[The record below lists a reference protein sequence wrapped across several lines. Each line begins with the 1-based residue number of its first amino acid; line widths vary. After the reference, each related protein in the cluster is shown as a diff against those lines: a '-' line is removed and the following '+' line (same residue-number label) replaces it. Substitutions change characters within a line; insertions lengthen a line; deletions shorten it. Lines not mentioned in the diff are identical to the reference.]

1 MTASATPNPSLRPVP
16 NLSYRPGLWRNIA
29 NLLLNGLAGLFCLL
43 ALSPLFLVLLFV
55 IQKGGSMLSLR
66 LFLEIPPVAGDSGG
80 GIGSAIAG
88 TVLLLIVAAL
98 MAIPV
103 GVMAGTYLSEFSTN
117 GRVAQAI
124 RFGSAVL
131 SGVPSIILGVFV
143 YGLVV
148 VTKFFFGATFSALA
162 GGLALAVLMLPTII
176 TTTDETLKLVPNELR
191 LASLGL
197 GASKMV
203 TTFRVVLPAALSGII
218 TGISLAIAR
227 AAGETAPLLFT
238 ALFTSFW
245 PDSLLQ
251 PVGSMAVLIYKFA
264 TAPYAAQNDLAWA
277 ASFILVMLVL
287 LANVIARL
295 AVGRLKR

>member
-1 MTASATPNPSLRPVP
+1 MISAAPNPSQRPAP
-16 NLSYRPGLWRNIA
+16 DLTYRPTLWRNVA
-29 NLLLNGLAGLFCLL
+29 NQLLSGLATLFCLA

-55 IQKGGSMLSLR
+55 FQKGSALLSLR

-88 TVLLLIVAAL
+88 TILLLLVASAI
-98 MAIPV
+98 AIPV
-103 GVMAGTYLSEFSTN
+103 GVLAGTYLSEFSTN
-117 GRVAQAI
+117 GRIAQII

-148 VTKFFFGATFSALA
+148 VTKVFLGATFSALA

-218 TGISLAIAR
+218 TGVSLAIAR

-245 PDSLLQ
+245 PDGLLQ

-264 TAPYAAQNDLAWA
+264 TAPYQAQNDLAWA
-277 ASFILVMLVL
+277 ASFILVILVL
-287 LANVIARL
+287 LANVAARL
-295 AVGRLKR
+295 AVGRLKS

>member
-1 MTASATPNPSLRPVP
+1 MTASTSPNPSLRSAPD
-16 NLSYRPGLWRNIA
+16 LTYRPTLWRNLA
-29 NLLLNGLAGLFCLL
+29 NQLLNGLAGFCCLL

-55 IQKGGSMLSLR
+55 LRKGGSLLSLR

-88 TVLLLIVAAL
+88 TIVLLIVASL

-103 GVMAGTYLSEFSTN
+103 GVLAGTYLSEFSAN
-117 GRVAQAI
+117 GRIAQAI

-148 VTKFFFGATFSALA
+148 ITKFFFGATFSALA

-176 TTTDETLKLVPNELR
+176 TTTDETLKLVPDELR

-203 TTFRVVLPAALSGII
+203 TTFRVVWPAALSGII
-218 TGISLAIAR
+218 TGVSLAIAR

-238 ALFTSFW
+238 ALFTFFW
-245 PDSLLQ
+245 PESLLQ
-251 PVGSMAVLIYKFA
+251 PIGSMAVLVYKFA

-287 LANVIARL
+287 LANITARI

>member
-1 MTASATPNPSLRPVP
+1 MTASATPNPSLRSAPD
-16 NLSYRPGLWRNIA
+16 LTYRPILWRNLA
-29 NLLLNGLAGLFCLL
+29 NQLLNGLAGLFCLL
-43 ALSPLFLVLLFV
+43 PLSPLFLVLLFV
-55 IQKGGSMLSLR
+55 FQKGGSILSLR
-66 LFLEIPPVAGDSGG
+66 LFLETPPVAGDTGG
-80 GIGSAIAG
+80 GIGSAIVG
-88 TVLLLIVAAL
+88 TILLLIIASL
-98 MAIPV
+98 IAIPV
-103 GVMAGTYLSEFSTN
+103 GVLAGTYLSEFSTN
-117 GRVAQAI
+117 GSIAQAI

-131 SGVPSIILGVFV
+131 SGVPSIVLGVFV

-148 VTKFFFGATFSALA
+148 ITKFFFGATFSALA

-176 TTTDETLKLVPNELR
+176 TTTDETLKLVPKELR

-245 PDSLLQ
+245 PDSLLH
-251 PVGSMAVLIYKFA
+251 PIGSMAVLIYKFA
-264 TAPYAAQNDLAWA
+264 TVPYATQNDLAWA

-287 LANVIARL
+287 LANVSARV